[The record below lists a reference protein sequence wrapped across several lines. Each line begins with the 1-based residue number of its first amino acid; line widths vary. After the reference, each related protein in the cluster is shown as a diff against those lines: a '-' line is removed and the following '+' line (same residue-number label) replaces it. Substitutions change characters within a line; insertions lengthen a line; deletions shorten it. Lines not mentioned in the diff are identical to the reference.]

1 MNFSEEILN
10 VALDMSMEFGENWLK
25 PINERIHKKYP
36 DISSKDLEKLNS
48 LCKNVNQFA
57 NNYVYKSG
65 LVINGEIKFVDFNQ
79 FKIDILLKYDWMSEN
94 NLNRLYSQSCYYA
107 RK

>member
-25 PINERIHKKYP
+25 PINEGIHKKYP
-36 DISSKDLEKLNS
+36 NISSEDLEKLNS
-48 LCKNVNQFA
+48 ICKKVNQFA
-57 NNYVYKSG
+57 NNYVYENVS
-65 LVINGEIKFVDFNQ
+65 VINGEIKFVNFDK
-79 FKIDILLKYDWMSEN
+79 FKNDILLKYNWISKS

-107 RK
+107 MK